1 MTASEVLSAQSI
13 NRTPLSYVNKLSYV
27 LKTNPNLDNNN
38 NNDDGKDYDNDD
50 DDDDDNDD
58 DNDDHH

>member
-38 NNDDGKDYDNDD
+38 NNNNNDDDGKD